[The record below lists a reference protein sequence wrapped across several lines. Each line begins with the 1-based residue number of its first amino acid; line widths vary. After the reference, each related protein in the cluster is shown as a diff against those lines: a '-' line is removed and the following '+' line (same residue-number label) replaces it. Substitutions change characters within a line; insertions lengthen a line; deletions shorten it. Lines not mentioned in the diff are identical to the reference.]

1 MALFVISLLTVSMV
15 SADSSTLGGLTD
27 PTSEINVEVNGEEKV
42 LDPNGKQVQLL
53 TVEEGEELEVE
64 VELVNNGQTNAENI
78 EVEVRLLGYDVD
90 VDVNNTVN
98 DPTDDF
104 DVKVYDDEYVEES
117 TTVSK
122 VTAGTEKTV
131 KLKLTVPSDFN
142 NENAVLRVIVS
153 GGNDDKTESYE
164 LHVESPS
171 HSVKIADV
179 SFSPSLTVKAGRS
192 LLTTVLLENVGENAE
207 EDVKVTVAVPEL
219 GISVSEY
226 VDEVAVDD
234 HEDVDEMFLQVPA
247 DAEAGEYDVK
257 VTAQYDDLDESV
269 TETYTLKVLEND
281 LVKPQTKAGK
291 LVLAVGPERQSV
303 TAGDNKA
310 VSYAVALTNEGT
322 ASKAY
327 LLEVATGD
335 WATAKLSESLVVLEP
350 GQNKVV
356 YVDLTAN
363 ADAALGE
370 HLASLTVKSGSDVLE
385 SVVLKTN
392 VVQGTSADKESVS
405 LRNGLE
411 IALVVLVVLLVLVGL
426 VIGFSRLR
434 KDNDGEEKYY

>member
-1 MALFVISLLTVSMV
+1 MRKLLSVMALFVISLLTVSMV
-15 SADSSTLGGLTD
+15 SAGTTTLGGLTD
-27 PTSEINVEVNGEEKV
+27 PTSEMNVEVNGEE
-42 LDPNGKQVQLL
+42 DDGSFPA
-53 TVEEGEELEVE
+53 VEEGEELEVE
-64 VELVNNGQTNAENI
+64 VELVNNGQTDAENI
-78 EVEVRLLGYDVD
+78 EVEARLMGYDEE
-90 VDVNNTVN
+90 
-98 DPTDDF
+98 
-104 DVKVYDDEYVEES
+104 DVKES
-117 TTVSK
+117 TSVSK
-122 VTAGTEKTV
+122 VTVGTKKTV
-131 KLKLTVPSDFN
+131 KLKLTVPNDFPN
-142 NENAVLRVIVS
+142 GNATLRVLVT
-153 GGNDDKTESYE
+153 GGVDE
-164 LHVESPS
+164 LYTIYQLYVESPS

-192 LLTTVLLENVGENAE
+192 LLTTVLLENVGENVE
-207 EDVKVTVAVPEL
+207 EDVKVTVEVPEL

-234 HEDVDEMFLQVPA
+234 HEDVDEMFLQIPA
-247 DAEAGEYDVK
+247 DAEAGEYTVK
-257 VTAQYDDLDESV
+257 VTAKYDDLDESV

-303 TAGDNKA
+303 TLGDNKA
-310 VSYAVALTNEGT
+310 VSYAVALTNEGS

-327 LLEVATGD
+327 MLEVATGD

-363 ADAALGE
+363 ADAAVGE

-385 SVVLKTN
+385 SVVLKTT

>member
-1 MALFVISLLTVSMV
+1 MRKILSIMALFVISLLTVSMV
-15 SADSSTLGGLTD
+15 SAEATTLGNLDDATYG
-27 PTSEINVEVNGEEKV
+27 NVLVKVNDEE
-42 LDPNGKQVQLL
+42 LDNTLL
-53 TVEEGEELEVE
+53 TVDKGEELEIE
-64 VELVNNGQTNAENI
+64 VELSIINNLDSTDDSAKNI
-78 EVEVRLLGYDVD
+78 EVEARLMGYDEED
-90 VDVNNTVN
+90 VEDSVL
-98 DPTDDF
+98 
-104 DVKVYDDEYVEES
+104 VK
-117 TTVSK
+117 K
-122 VTAGTEKTV
+122 VAEGTEKNV
-131 KLKLTVPSDFN
+131 KLKLTVPEDFPN
-142 NENAVLRVIVS
+142 GNATLRVLVT
-153 GGNDDKTESYE
+153 GGLEQVYTDYQLNI
-164 LHVESPS
+164 ESPS

-192 LLTTVLLENVGENAE
+192 LLTTVLLENVGENKE

-226 VDEVAVDD
+226 VDEVLKDE
-234 HEDVDEMFLQVPA
+234 HEDVDEMFLQIPA
-247 DAEAGEYDVK
+247 DAEAGEYTVK

-303 TAGDNKA
+303 TAGDSKA
-310 VSYAVALTNEGT
+310 VSYAVALTNEGS

-335 WATAKLSESLVVLEP
+335 WATATLSESLVVLEP

-363 ADAALGE
+363 ADAAVGE

-385 SVVLKTN
+385 SVVLKTT
-392 VVQGTSADKESVS
+392 VVQGTSANKESAN

>member
-179 SFSPSLTVKAGRS
+179 SFS
-192 LLTTVLLENVGENAE
+192 
-207 EDVKVTVAVPEL
+207 
-219 GISVSEY
+219 
-226 VDEVAVDD
+226 
-234 HEDVDEMFLQVPA
+234 
-247 DAEAGEYDVK
+247 
-257 VTAQYDDLDESV
+257 
-269 TETYTLKVLEND
+269 
-281 LVKPQTKAGK
+281 
-291 LVLAVGPERQSV
+291 LA
-303 TAGDNKA
+303 
-310 VSYAVALTNEGT
+310 
-322 ASKAY
+322 
-327 LLEVATGD
+327 
-335 WATAKLSESLVVLEP
+335 
-350 GQNKVV
+350 
-356 YVDLTAN
+356 
-363 ADAALGE
+363 
-370 HLASLTVKSGSDVLE
+370 
-385 SVVLKTN
+385 
-392 VVQGTSADKESVS
+392 
-405 LRNGLE
+405 
-411 IALVVLVVLLVLVGL
+411 
-426 VIGFSRLR
+426 
-434 KDNDGEEKYY
+434 

>member
-1 MALFVISLLTVSMV
+1 MRKLLSVMALFVISLLTVSMV
-15 SADSSTLGGLTD
+15 SADSSTLGGLSD
-27 PTSEINVEVNGEEKV
+27 LTSEMNVEVNGEE
-42 LDPNGKQVQLL
+42 DDGSFPA
-53 TVEEGEELEVE
+53 VEEGEELEVE
-64 VELVNNGQTNAENI
+64 VELVNNGQTDAENI
-78 EVEVRLLGYDVD
+78 EVEARLMGYDEE
-90 VDVNNTVN
+90 
-98 DPTDDF
+98 
-104 DVKVYDDEYVEES
+104 DVKES
-117 TTVSK
+117 TSVSK
-122 VTAGTEKTV
+122 VTVGTKKTV
-131 KLKLTVPSDFN
+131 KLKLTVPNDFPN
-142 NENAVLRVIVS
+142 GNATLRVLVT
-153 GGNDDKTESYE
+153 GGVDE
-164 LHVESPS
+164 LYTIYQLYVESPS

-192 LLTTVLLENVGENAE
+192 LLTTVLLENVGENVE
-207 EDVKVTVAVPEL
+207 EDVKVTVEVPEL

-234 HEDVDEMFLQVPA
+234 HEDVDEMFLQIPA
-247 DAEAGEYDVK
+247 DAEAGEYTVK
-257 VTAQYDDLDESV
+257 VTAKYDDLDESV

-310 VSYAVALTNEGT
+310 VSYAVALTNEGS

-327 LLEVATGD
+327 MLEVATGD

-363 ADAALGE
+363 ADAAVGE

-385 SVVLKTN
+385 SVVLKTT